1 MTIEEA
7 KKNIGKAVRYVP
19 YIGCPKK
26 QIEHGYIKGVNDN
39 FVFVCFGA
47 RTMDGGEACRPKDLK
62 FD

>member
-7 KKNIGKAVRYVP
+7 KKNIGKAVKYVP
-19 YIGCPKK
+19 YFGCPKNK
-26 QIEHGYIKGVNDN
+26 IEHGYINSVNDN

-47 RTMDGGEACRPKDLK
+47 RIMDSGEACRPEDLQ